1 MTLTVNLP
9 TLTSSVGKLIDKGT
23 PRSFNMDEMTKHLIE
38 RLTEVEE
45 GLRELREVT
54 WPVCQGLLDKTGP
67 FTNRQQKRRFFRFL
81 ERGEA
86 TILTRLKEAF
96 MGRSQDLVVAELQW
110 VLVEEP
116 RVPEE

>member
-1 MTLTVNLP
+1 
-9 TLTSSVGKLIDKGT
+9 
-23 PRSFNMDEMTKHLIE
+23 MDEMTRHILT

-45 GLRELREVT
+45 QLHELREVT
-54 WPVCQGLLDKTGP
+54 WPVCQGLLDKDGP
-67 FTNRQQKRRFFRFL
+67 FSNRQQKRRFFKFL

-116 RVPEE
+116 RDLEG